1 MKFTISK
8 DDFLE
13 GLGHVQNVVSTRT
26 TLPIL
31 SNVLI
36 EAEEDGL
43 RLTTT
48 DLDVGVSGTVPAE
61 VTEAGSTTLPAR
73 RLAGIVRELP
83 AVDVEVTVDL
93 SKNQA
98 TINCGASHFKI
109 IGLDA
114 KEFPSVAD
122 LDDAHEFKIQQGVL
136 LDALKKTAYASSS
149 DETRYVLNGI
159 HFVFEKGTMTL
170 VATDGRRLAHVVN
183 DLEFPEGQ
191 ERSFIVPSKAIQEL
205 TRLLGTEGSLR
216 LRLSDSQV
224 AFEVG
229 DSLLVSKLIEGQ
241 YPDFRRVIPAETK
254 HRVTFER
261 EMLTS
266 VVNRVAL
273 LTSDKSSSVKL
284 RFEDDQITVTA
295 NSPNIGEAVESLS
308 VKYKGEP
315 MEVAFNPGFLVE
327 PLKSIDSD
335 EVFLEL
341 IDENSPGV
349 IKNNSNFL
357 YVIMPMR
364 VNE

>member
-1 MKFTISK
+1 MKFSISK
-8 DDFLE
+8 EDFLE

-36 EAEEDGL
+36 EADADGL

-48 DLDVGVSGTVPAE
+48 DLDVGVSGTVSAE
-61 VTEAGSTTLPAR
+61 VSQEGRTTLPAR

-83 AVDVEVTVDL
+83 ADQVEVIIKDDQARIECGN
-93 SKNQA
+93 SK
-98 TINCGASHFKI
+98 FKI

-114 KEFPSVAD
+114 NEFPPVTD
-122 LDDAHEFKIQQGVL
+122 LDNADEYKIHQGVL
-136 LDALKKTAYASSS
+136 LDALKKTHYASST

-159 HFVFEKGTMTL
+159 YFVFEKGKITL
-170 VATDGRRLAHVVN
+170 VATDGRRLAHVEN

-191 ERSFIVPSKAIQEL
+191 ERSFIVPSKAIAEL
-205 TRLLGTEGSLR
+205 QRLLGTEGSLR
-216 LRLSDSQV
+216 LRVSDSQV

-261 EMLTS
+261 EALAT
-266 VVNRVAL
+266 VVNRVKL
-273 LTSDKSSSVKL
+273 LTSDKSASVKL
-284 RFEDDQITVTA
+284 SFDEDQITVLA
-295 NSPNIGEAVESLS
+295 NSPDIGEAEESLV

-315 MEVAFNPGFLVE
+315 MEIAFNPSFLTE
-327 PLKSIDSD
+327 PLKNLETED
-335 EVFLEL
+335 VFLEL
-341 IDENSPGV
+341 IDETSPGV
-349 IKNNSNFL
+349 LRNEGNFL

-364 VNE
+364 VND